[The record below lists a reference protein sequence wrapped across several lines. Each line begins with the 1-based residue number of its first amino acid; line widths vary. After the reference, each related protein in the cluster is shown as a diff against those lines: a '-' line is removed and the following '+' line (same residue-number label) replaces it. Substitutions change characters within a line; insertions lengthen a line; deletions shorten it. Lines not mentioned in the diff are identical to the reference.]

1 MSGDKYYLAESVINT
16 QRDCNHG
23 CYNPITEFYTYT
35 AFMQEAE
42 KYIAKSNSSQNIAV
56 YYLDITNF
64 KTVNEF
70 YGLQEGNALLKT
82 LSFYMQ
88 STRKG
93 ICGHFFSDNF
103 VKIFTLEKGETI
115 ENVQKNLIDEF
126 NTILQQ
132 QNKKYSKCNLGLV
145 CGLYQIQKQES
156 GIIQIVDK
164 ANSAR
169 KRGKLKNHVTCQIF
183 NEELENKLRAEQL
196 LEIEIENAL
205 RRKEFDFYLQP
216 KVNITSGKVIG
227 AEALARWIKS
237 DGTIVEPSVFLP
249 IMEEKGSI
257 IQLDFIIYEK
267 VLKYLQQIMKE
278 NKILVPI
285 SVNVSRA
292 HLEYPDF
299 SKRVHKL
306 VQSYHILPALL
317 EFELTESVFIYDLKK
332 AKALLL
338 DLKKYGYKVSVDD
351 FGSGFSSLNILKELN
366 FDVLKIDRKFISD
379 TSYNS
384 PKNTIIMSS
393 IIEMANKLH
402 MNVVLEG
409 VETEKQIEFM
419 KQLGCNVAQG
429 YYFDK
434 PLTHHQFMEHML
446 DRDYY
451 YSLLQ
456 QNRVIPF
463 YGKEQQYKNIDEMN
477 QSEIESIMDTL
488 FNTMAAGIVGFNMED
503 GSVLF
508 ANDRVFEISGYNRD
522 ELIDNNLMVFNT
534 VLKLNNIMKIKNL
547 DIKQALFAKGK
558 FYNEYPITKKD
569 GKIAYIRVNGGYASS
584 VEWGNFLLCT
594 IYDVTEE
601 YEVRKEME
609 KSQRTMD
616 EILNSINGG
625 VARLV
630 INDRFRVD
638 FASDG
643 FYKLSGYTRLKSLLN
658 PFYNRFRN
666 IIHPIDVQKI
676 RELTPDIINGKI
688 KQISHRIYKRDG
700 SVAWVTGYINR
711 IYYEK
716 QDAIMEVFYIDTTNR
731 RTIEEKQ
738 QKFYANVYESVVCG
752 IMQYKK
758 TNLGFDCIHA
768 NSEAINIFGYTDH
781 LKEFWKVRTPDM
793 LGFIHPDDKQEY
805 LNKLLSLHNEGD
817 VVSFEHRI
825 LRMDNR
831 QSWIQGAAKLIR
843 NQDDDLIIQS
853 TFFDTTYY
861 RQLQRRFEQNYR
873 QLAKIMKQTIFDYD
887 VKTDTITFTKYDDQN
902 FMFPDKIEN
911 YLEKSKANT
920 MNNLVQ
926 PLDTSE
932 FKDVKNENDVY
943 SNIKKKYVL
952 ADGSIRWLRSSF
964 FVSRNEQGE
973 IKNYIGTLVD
983 ITDQE
988 TKNKELE
995 HMAQRD
1001 PLTGLYNKGAFKR
1014 KCIKYLATKGRYQN
1028 KALLFIDLDNFKVAN
1043 DTFGHQFGDRL
1054 LVKVGKVLETS
1065 FRKEDIVGRVGGDE
1079 FAILMKDINDSD
1091 IIFKKAA
1098 LLSEKIREQMMGLGF
1113 PEGSCSIGIAV
1124 DNDLQN
1130 EYDVLL
1136 AKADRAMYLAK
1147 KNGKNQYYVLDS
1159 LTK

>member
-1 MSGDKYYLAESVINT
+1 MSGDKYYLEESVIDA
-16 QRDCNHG
+16 QDDCNNG
-23 CYNPITEFYTYT
+23 RYNPVTEFYSYST
-35 AFMQEAE
+35 FMQEAE
-42 KYIAKSNSSQNIAV
+42 KYILEKDTSQKIAV

-64 KTVNEF
+64 KTVNEY
-70 YGLQEGNALLKT
+70 YGLQEGNNLLKT

-88 STRKG
+88 TTRKG
-93 ICGHFFSDNF
+93 TCGHFFSDNF
-103 VKIFTLEKGETI
+103 VKIFTMDEQESIEDIQTDLVETL
-115 ENVQKNLIDEF
+115 NS
-126 NTILQQ
+126 ILKE
-132 QNKKYSKCNLGLV
+132 QNKKYPKCNLALV
-145 CGLYQIQKQES
+145 CGLYQIKKRES

-169 KRGKLKNHVTCQIF
+169 KRGKLKDHVICQIY
-183 NEELENKLRAEQL
+183 NEELENKLRAEQQ
-196 LEIEIENAL
+196 LELDIEMAL
-205 RRKEFDFYLQP
+205 KKKEFDFYLQP
-216 KVNITSGKVIG
+216 KINISSGRVVG
-227 AEALARWIKS
+227 AEALARWIKP
-237 DGTIVEPSVFLP
+237 DGTVVEPSVFLP

-257 IQLDFIIYEK
+257 IRLDFIIYEK
-267 VLKYLQQIMKE
+267 VLKYLQHLMKE
-278 NKILVPI
+278 NIAIVPI

-299 SKRVHKL
+299 PKRVHEL
-306 VQSYHILPALL
+306 VKAYHVLPALL

-332 AKALLL
+332 AKLLLL

-351 FGSGFSSLNILKELN
+351 FGSGFSSLNILQELN

-379 TSYNS
+379 SSYNS

-409 VETEKQIEFM
+409 VETRKQIDFM
-419 KQLGCNVAQG
+419 RQLGCNVAQG
-429 YYFDK
+429 YYFDR
-434 PLTHHQFMEHML
+434 PLTHCEFMKHMEE
-446 DRDYY
+446 RDYY
-451 YSLLQ
+451 TSLLQ
-456 QNRVIPF
+456 KNKPLEILK
-463 YGKEQQYKNIDEMN
+463 KEEQYKNIDEMN
-477 QSEIESIMDTL
+477 QSEIQSIMDTL
-488 FNTMAAGIVGFNMED
+488 FNTMAAGVVGFNVED

-508 ANDRVFEISGYNRD
+508 ANERVFEISGYNKE
-522 ELIDNNLMVFNT
+522 ELIDNNLTVFNT

-547 DIKQALFAKGK
+547 DIKQAIFAKGK

-594 IYDVTEE
+594 IYDITEE

-666 IIHPIDVQKI
+666 IIHPNDVQKI
-676 RELTPDIINGKI
+676 RELTPDIISGKI
-688 KQISHRIYKRDG
+688 KQINHRIYKRDG
-700 SVAWVTGYINR
+700 SVAWVTGYISR
-711 IYYEK
+711 VYHEK

-758 TNLGFDCIHA
+758 TQFGFDCINA
-768 NSEAINIFGYTDH
+768 NSEAIDIFGYTDH
-781 LKEFWKVRTPDM
+781 LKEFWKVKTPDM
-793 LGFIHPDDKQEY
+793 LGFVHPDDKQEY
-805 LNKLLSLHNEGD
+805 LNKLMSLRNEGD

-825 LRMDNR
+825 LRMDNKLA
-831 QSWIQGAAKLIR
+831 WIQGAAKLIR

-887 VKTDTITFTKYDDQN
+887 VKSDTITFTKYDDQN
-902 FMFPDKIEN
+902 FIFPDKIEN
-911 YLEKSKANT
+911 YMQKARTNF
-920 MNNLVQ
+920 MDEMVR
-926 PLDTSE
+926 PLDASE
-932 FKDVKNENDVY
+932 FKNVNKENDVY
-943 SNIKKKYVL
+943 SDIKKKYIL

-964 FVSRNEQGE
+964 FVSRNERGE
-973 IKNYIGTLVD
+973 VQNYIGTLVD

-995 HMAQRD
+995 HMAERD

-1014 KCIKYLATKGRYQN
+1014 KCVKYLGTKGRYQN
-1028 KALLFIDLDNFKVAN
+1028 KALLFIDLDNFKSAN
-1043 DTFGHQFGDRL
+1043 DTFGHQFGDHL
-1054 LVKVGKVLETS
+1054 LVKVSKVLEES

-1079 FAILMKDINDSD
+1079 FAILMRDIKDSEITS
-1091 IIFKKAA
+1091 KKAL
-1098 LLSEKIREQMMGLGF
+1098 LLSDKIREQMKQLGF

-1124 DNDLQN
+1124 DNELQN

-1159 LTK
+1159 ISK